1 MVKIKG
7 HKPALVVGLF
17 VAAMHAI
24 WALAVAVGIGQTFLN
39 WIYPL
44 HFLNSLY
51 SVMGFDILTALMLV
65 VVAFISSY
73 VSTWLFVWLWNVV
86 KMKK

>member
-1 MVKIKG
+1 MTKIKG
-7 HKPALVVGLF
+7 HKPAFVVGLF

-24 WALAVAVGIGQTFLN
+24 WALAVALGIGQTFLD

-51 SVMGFDILTALMLV
+51 SVMDFNVLTAAVLV
-65 VVAFISSY
+65 VVAFVSSY
-73 VSTWLFVWLWNVV
+73 VSTWLFVLLWNTV
-86 KMKK
+86 KIKK